1 MPKTTPVPGEIRL
14 SIIRTKQEHPNWSG
28 RNIALEFG
36 LHHKTVNRIL
46 KQNFWDEASKGLRN
60 TVEALKE
67 LNDNPGPAFD
77 ETERPSYPGV
87 LNDPTFE
94 LTGDWVQNDKYVYN
108 GESDTY
114 ITFLKCRPKPLVV
127 SGNKF
132 RSMKK
137 SYSDWDGK
145 PATINEICRR
155 FAIPRDQFMELKAV
169 HGWTHEAEPF
179 TREEVMSRE
188 VDDLA
193 DDAFQQRRQA
203 VWEGFEKKRW
213 HQTKLDAEKW
223 NNLEQSFIAPL
234 QDHLSSLIP
243 EYTPPMLN
251 LKSARNPFA
260 VVTSAGELHYG
271 GAGWILESGESF
283 SRKEA
288 AERIEYSRTIM
299 LEEVADKGRPE
310 RFFYAVGHDFFTV
323 DNDQQTTTKG
333 TPQEVDGTS
342 AQILSEGFDLALR
355 DLDVLRSVA
364 PVTIV
369 GVPGNH
375 DRLLTIALLKFLQVA
390 YRDKSDVE
398 IEFSAKSRAYKSFG
412 DTLLGFA
419 HGDGALKPKDYM
431 ATMAKEAPS
440 LWATTIYRAFFTGH
454 LHSEV
459 VRELVGGTHYQ
470 MPSLRGKDKW
480 HERNGYLADAAL
492 ASYIVDERR
501 GITGTILT
509 RV

>member
-1 MPKTTPVPGEIRL
+1 MSKTVPVPVTTKVQIRECSAL
-14 SIIRTKQEHPNWSG
+14 NPEASYRWIGKQ
-28 RNIALEFG
+28 FG
-36 LHHKTVNRIL
+36 LHHKTISRIL
-46 KQNFWDEASKGLRN
+46 SEKPSLVTYADIDITKGVPNL
-60 TVEALKE
+60 E
-67 LNDNPGPAFD
+67 DSSSF
-77 ETERPSYPGV
+77 V
-87 LNDPTFE
+87 LTGGEIEKDE

-114 ITFLKCRPKPLVV
+114 ITFLKCRPKPLVI
-127 SGNKF
+127 SGTKF

-193 DDAFQQRRQA
+193 NDAFQQRRQS

-213 HQTKLDAEKW
+213 HQTKIDAEKW

-234 QDHLSSLIP
+234 QDHLSSLLP
-243 EYTPPMLN
+243 EYTLPVFN
-251 LKSARNPFA
+251 LKTARNPFA

-271 GAGWILESGESF
+271 GSGWVLESGENY
-283 SRKEA
+283 SREEA
-288 AERIEYSRTIM
+288 ADRLSYAREIF
-299 LEEVADKGRPE
+299 LEEVADRGRPE
-310 RFFYAVGHDFFTV
+310 RFYYAVGHDFFTV
-323 DNDQQTTTKG
+323 DNDHQSTTKG
-333 TPQEVDGTS
+333 TSQEVDGTA
-342 AQILSEGFDLALR
+342 AQILAEGIDLALK
-355 DLDVLRSVA
+355 DIDILRSVA
-364 PVTIV
+364 PVIIA

-375 DRLLTIALLKFLQVA
+375 DRLLTIALLKCLETA
-390 YRDKSDVE
+390 YRTSEDVVVN
-398 IEFSAKSRAYKSFG
+398 FSAKTRCYYAYG

-419 HGDGALKPKDYM
+419 HGDGALKPSDYM
-431 ATMAKEAPS
+431 ATMAKEAPA
-440 LWATTIYRAFFTGH
+440 LWADTVYRAFFTGH

-470 MPSLRGKDKW
+470 MPSLRGRDKW
-480 HERNGYLADAAL
+480 HERQGYLSDAAL
-492 ASYIVDERR
+492 ASYVVDRRR